1 MQHQDPQKL
10 RFQGENGRDEFHRE
24 QVAERVIKLLQ
35 SPIDVS
41 PMLVDGDWGMGKTEF
56 CHKLMN
62 KFRDEDTSSTYHL
75 LYVDAFQADHADNP
89 LLTILAGVL
98 SLLPDD
104 TAKQSWRGK
113 VIPVLRFAAT
123 TVGKAGVAYLFKQ
136 NSEVV
141 GDELKKVVEEGADK
155 AIDATVLA
163 LLKDHEKAE
172 ENLQALRTML
182 AELAS
187 EKPMV
192 IFIDELDRCRPD
204 YAVQMLEVIK
214 HTFNVPGL
222 RFVLVTNTK
231 QLKAA
236 INHRYGSQVDAQR
249 YLDKFLKFSFSLP
262 DFVLGHSWYREGA
275 PLAAV
280 EHGLMLLTQSAVLK
294 DNTHIVKR
302 DSPANQ
308 FFKSLIQQ
316 NGRSLREVETFVR
329 YLEIYQQLS
338 QGLEVN
344 TRAGY
349 QLLRI
354 FGVFVFCFRPE
365 VAESISKNK
374 ANADV
379 LAGLLG
385 VSELPDIQA
394 SSFCRSHAVDI
405 AIMLAQ
411 SSALNHSKYVPGE
424 GRDKEQEY
432 WEDNFRRYLRSRWGD
447 LPQHTH
453 DPVKEAIRCLQLGL
467 D

>member
-1 MQHQDPQKL
+1 MQHQEPQTL
-10 RFQGENGRDEFHRE
+10 RFQGENGRDEFRRE
-24 QVAERVIKLLQ
+24 QVAGRVIELLQ
-35 SPIDVS
+35 SPINVS
-41 PMLVDGDWGMGKTEF
+41 PMVIDGDWGTGKSEF
-56 CHKLMN
+56 CHKLMR
-62 KFRDEDTSSTYHL
+62 KFEEEQPDYRL
-75 LYVDAFQADHADNP
+75 LYVDAFKADHADNP
-89 LLTILAGVL
+89 LLTVL
-98 SLLPDD
+98 SSVLGLISDGEQKKKLRDKALP
-104 TAKQSWRGK
+104 
-113 VIPVLRFAAT
+113 VVRFALG
-123 TVGKAGVAYLFKQ
+123 VGAKALFAHVLKQ
-136 NSEVV
+136 NT
-141 GDELKKVVEEGADK
+141 DELTEDLERHLQDAADD
-155 AIDATVLA
+155 AIDASVQA
-163 LLKDHEKAE
+163 LLKDHEEAE
-172 ENLQALRTML
+172 QSLRTLQAALQEV
-182 AELAS
+182 AQIA
-187 EKPMV
+187 PIV

-214 HTFNVPGL
+214 HTFNVAGL
-222 RFVLVTNTK
+222 QFVLVTNTK

-236 INHRYGSQVDAQR
+236 INHRYGSQVNAQR

-280 EHGLMLLTQSAVLK
+280 EHGLTLLTQSAVLK
-294 DNTHIVKR
+294 DSTDIVKR
-302 DSPANQ
+302 DTPANQ

-394 SSFCRSHAVDI
+394 SSFRRSHAVDI

-424 GRDKEQEY
+424 GRETEQEY
-432 WEDNFRRYLRSRWGD
+432 WEDNGMRYFQSTFDEIPRHR
-447 LPQHTH
+447 H
-453 DPVKEAIRCLQLGL
+453 DPVKDAIRCLQLGQ